1 MKSRQNFPVEIKGL
15 FTDDKVGD
23 FSGVGFPWKVDL
35 IYIIGNFKNP
45 LVSREQLT
53 TKSFK

>member
-35 IYIIGNFKNP
+35 IYIHRLRPNFEIGS
-45 LVSREQLT
+45 LVRRNN
-53 TKSFK
+53 